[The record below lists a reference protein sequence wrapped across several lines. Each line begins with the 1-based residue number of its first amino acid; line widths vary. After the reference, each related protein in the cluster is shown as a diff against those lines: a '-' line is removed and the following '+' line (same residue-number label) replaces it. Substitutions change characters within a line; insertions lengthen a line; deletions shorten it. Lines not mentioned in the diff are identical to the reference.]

1 MICAVLYAESFSLL
15 DQQLQAALNQGSEII
30 EIRLDAISNLN
41 IEHLSNLIKKYHDTD
56 IILTLRSEWKSTE
69 IDPPIEGRQ
78 SLLKKII
85 KLKPKFLDLEFPL
98 DMHLISSLPSET
110 TPVITALDFEGMAKI
125 ALDPLLDLVLKIN
138 RKLIV
143 KIAATPNTVND
154 LQQIWRWSKI
164 LKKNKLDYVVLGM
177 GQLGQITR
185 VKYKE
190 LGNVWTYGR
199 FDKKEGEPFLPG
211 MLFIEELMKS
221 NPISSYHLANIGDI
235 SENDALRTIY
245 SELFKVSKI
254 DGIFMN
260 LPIQTSPELDQMM
273 LWFEDGLLDGINIT
287 KPWQV
292 DILDKISIKDP
303 SADIMGAANCITY
316 TKDGL
321 KAYNTQI
328 EGLKRSLEPFSLKR
342 IKRVYID
349 GTERIA
355 KAVVEV
361 LKDKVETI
369 VIRDELFSSGNDL
382 VDHYDSLM
390 SSLDSYSD
398 NYDLIVNCNKPVK
411 GFENV
416 VMLPRSILENAKLI
430 FDPMS
435 KLNIKSPLKKFAE
448 KNSIRYIGGY
458 QFFFNTALANFE
470 LWTKRSIPNSS
481 INSDLFDP
489 FDDEIDFGFML
500 NY

>member
-1 MICAVLYAESFSLL
+1 
-15 DQQLQAALNQGSEII
+15 
-30 EIRLDAISNLN
+30 
-41 IEHLSNLIKKYHDTD
+41 
-56 IILTLRSEWKSTE
+56 
-69 IDPPIEGRQ
+69 
-78 SLLKKII
+78 
-85 KLKPKFLDLEFPL
+85 
-98 DMHLISSLPSET
+98 
-110 TPVITALDFEGMAKI
+110 
-125 ALDPLLDLVLKIN
+125 
-138 RKLIV
+138 
-143 KIAATPNTVND
+143 
-154 LQQIWRWSKI
+154 
-164 LKKNKLDYVVLGM
+164 
-177 GQLGQITR
+177 
-185 VKYKE
+185 
-190 LGNVWTYGR
+190 
-199 FDKKEGEPFLPG
+199 

-390 SSLDSYSD
+390 SSVDSYSD

-416 VMLPRSILENAKLI
+416 
-430 FDPMS
+430 
-435 KLNIKSPLKKFAE
+435 
-448 KNSIRYIGGY
+448 
-458 QFFFNTALANFE
+458 
-470 LWTKRSIPNSS
+470 
-481 INSDLFDP
+481 
-489 FDDEIDFGFML
+489 
-500 NY
+500 